1 MLSFCLSSDTHGTF
15 TSQLH
20 ISCPITIHLTFSFCY
35 VVLCILPHQISC
47 KRESACSLW
56 WWWQWWSTLILSSQ
70 LTTSHEFFPWKG
82 GRMSIVPHPLIC
94 QRNCNHRTQFT
105 DGHTTCKL
113 LGQLTLLIG
122 SSTSK
127 CSLHLR
133 KSRHTSRASVRAFTG
148 ITFEV
153 AREGALDA
161 ALDFAEP
168 LSCVL
173 DEVLEVPHPWWGD
186 NGSLSEWSFS
196 SVLPFSYLWITHF
209 TMLMAA
215 VRR

>member
-1 MLSFCLSSDTHGTF
+1 MCHIPKTF
-15 TSQLH
+15 V
-20 ISCPITIHLTFSFCY
+20 F
-35 VVLCILPHQISC
+35 
-47 KRESACSLW
+47 
-56 WWWQWWSTLILSSQ
+56 
-70 LTTSHEFFPWKG
+70 
-82 GRMSIVPHPLIC
+82 C
-94 QRNCNHRTQFT
+94 QRNCSHRTQFT
-105 DGHTTCKL
+105 DGHTIRKL
-113 LGQLTLLIG
+113 LGRLTLLIG
-122 SSTSK
+122 SSISK

-161 ALDFAEP
+161 ALDLAEP

-173 DEVLEVPHPWWGD
+173 DGALGVPHPWSGD
-186 NGSLSEWSFS
+186 NGSLSELSFS
-196 SVLPFSYLWITHF
+196 SVLPFSYLWITHL